1 MNICE
6 KEVYFLQLISIN
18 RNKKLTR
25 VAAVLMVMF
34 CLSSLLATPAF
45 AQNTY
50 VITDGDQVTV
60 HTTYA
65 TNPEKVLSEAG
76 FLLSQEDSYTT
87 QASWTGG
94 EITVQR
100 AQQITVKI
108 CGETVETTSNGE
120 TVAALLERL
129 GVPANENYEVSQA
142 MDAMT
147 FDGME
152 LSVDQ
157 VIRQSETY
165 TVEIPYEITYCDDP
179 TMEAGQERIV
189 SQGEAG
195 QMLRKADVVY
205 VNAQEQSRTVV
216 EETVLQQP
224 VNQVVA
230 VGTGENVGG
239 EKGVIIGDGVIILPT
254 GEVLT
259 YTRTGQFVATGYSQ
273 FNEGCNEI
281 TATGSH
287 VRPGVV
293 AVDPTVIPY
302 GTRMFIVSNDGAYIY
317 GLSTAE
323 DCGGAIKNNRVDLY
337 FETDPECFQF
347 GVRNCTIY
355 FLGDANWR

>member
-1 MNICE
+1 M
-6 KEVYFLQLISIN
+6 QLILIN
-18 RNKKLTR
+18 RNRKFTR
-25 VAAVLMVMF
+25 IAAVLMVLF
-34 CLSSLLATPAF
+34 CLSSLLAMPVF

-65 TNPEKVLSEAG
+65 SDPEKVLSEAG
-76 FLLSQEDSYTT
+76 FLLSEEDSYTT

-100 AQQITVKI
+100 AQQIKVQI
-108 CGETVETTSNGE
+108 CGETVETVSNGE
-120 TVAALLERL
+120 TVQALLERL
-129 GVPANENYEVSQA
+129 GVPASDDYQVSESL
-142 MDAMT
+142 DAMT
-147 FDGME
+147 YDGLE
-152 LSVDQ
+152 LTVDYVVHQ
-157 VIRQSETY
+157 TETY
-165 TVEIPYEITYCDDP
+165 TVETPFEITYCYDP
-179 TMEAGQERIV
+179 TMAEGQERV
-189 SQGEAG
+189 VTAGSCG
-195 QMLRKADVVY
+195 QMLRTADVVY
-205 VNAQEQSRTVV
+205 ENLQEKSRTVV

-224 VNQVVA
+224 VNQVIA

-239 EKGVIIGDGVIILPT
+239 EQGVIIGDGIIILPT

-259 YTRTGQFVATGYSQ
+259 YLRAEQYVATGYSQ
-273 FNEGCNEI
+273 FNEGCDEI

-293 AVDPTVIPY
+293 AVDPKVIPY

-317 GLSTAE
+317 GIGTAE
-323 DCGGAIKNNRVDLY
+323 DCGGAIKGNRLDLY

-347 GVRNCTIY
+347 GIRDCTVY

>member
-1 MNICE
+1 M
-6 KEVYFLQLISIN
+6 QLISIN
-18 RNKKLTR
+18 RNRKLTR
-25 VAAVLMVMF
+25 MAAVLMIMF
-34 CLSSLLATPAF
+34 CLSSLLTTPVF

-65 TNPEKVLSEAG
+65 SNPEKVLSEAG
-76 FLLSQEDSYTT
+76 FLLREEDSFTT
-87 QASWTGG
+87 QATWAGG

-100 AQQITVKI
+100 AQQITVQI
-108 CGETVETTSNGE
+108 FGETVETTGTGGTVGE
-120 TVAALLERL
+120 LLAQL
-129 GVPANENYEVSQA
+129 GVSVNDEYQVSEA
-142 MDAMT
+142 LDAQT
-147 FDGME
+147 YDGME
-152 LSVDQ
+152 LTVDY
-157 VIRQSETY
+157 VVRQNETY
-165 TVEIPYEITYCDDP
+165 TVEIPFETTYCYDP
-179 TMEAGQERIV
+179 TMEEGQERVITE
-189 SQGEAG
+189 GTYG
-195 QMLRKADVVY
+195 QMLCKADVEY
-205 VNAQEQSRTVV
+205 VNTKELSRNVL

-230 VGTGENVGG
+230 VGTGEIVGG
-239 EKGVIIGDGVIILPT
+239 EAGLVLIGDGVIVLAT

-259 YTRTGQFVATGYSQ
+259 YTRTAQFVATGYSQ

-317 GLSTAE
+317 GVGTAE
-323 DCGGAIKNNRVDLY
+323 DCGGAIKNNRLDLY

-347 GVRNCTIY
+347 GVRNCTVY

>member
-1 MNICE
+1 M
-6 KEVYFLQLISIN
+6 
-18 RNKKLTR
+18 
-25 VAAVLMVMF
+25 LMVMI
-34 CLSSLLATPAF
+34 CLSSLLTTPAF

-65 TNPEKVLSEAG
+65 TNPEKVLNEAG
-76 FLLSQEDSYTT
+76 LQLGAEDSYTT

-100 AQQITVKI
+100 AQQINVSVCGTPMETTST
-108 CGETVETTSNGE
+108 GETVG
-120 TVAALLERL
+120 ALLERL
-129 GVPANENYEVSQA
+129 GVSVSDDYQVSEEL
-142 MDAMT
+142 DAVT
-147 FDGME
+147 YDGLE
-152 LSVDQ
+152 LTVDHIVHQ
-157 VIRQSETY
+157 TETY
-165 TVEIPYEITYCDDP
+165 TVEIPYETTYCYDP
-179 TMEAGQERIV
+179 TMEEGQERIISEGV
-189 SQGEAG
+189 CG
-195 QMLRKADVVY
+195 QMLRKADVAY
-205 VNAQEQSRTVV
+205 VNLQEQSRNVV

-224 VNQVVA
+224 ENQVVA

-239 EKGVIIGDGVIILPT
+239 QNDQVLIGDGVIVLPT

-259 YTRTGQFVATGYSQ
+259 YTRTAQFVATGYSQ

-293 AVDPTVIPY
+293 AVDPDVIPY
-302 GTRMFIVSNDGAYIY
+302 GTRMFIVSNDGAYVY
-317 GLSTAE
+317 GIGTAE
-323 DCGGAIKNNRVDLY
+323 DCGGAIQGNRVDLY

-347 GVRNCTIY
+347 GIRNCTIY

>member
-1 MNICE
+1 M
-6 KEVYFLQLISIN
+6 QLISIN
-18 RNKKLTR
+18 RNRKLTR
-25 VAAVLMVMF
+25 IAAVLMVMF
-34 CLSSLLATPAF
+34 CLSSMLATPAF

-76 FLLSQEDSYTT
+76 LELGAEDSYTT

-100 AQQITVKI
+100 AQQITVSV
-108 CGETVETTSNGE
+108 CGEPIETASNGE
-120 TVAALLERL
+120 TVEALLERL
-129 GVPANENYEVSQA
+129 GVIVGGDYQVSEPL
-142 MDAMT
+142 DTMT
-147 FDGME
+147 YDG
-152 LSVDQ
+152 LALTVDHVVHQ
-157 VIRQSETY
+157 PETY
-165 TVEIPYEITYCDDP
+165 TVEMPFETTYCYDP
-179 TMEAGQERIV
+179 TMEEGQQRVITEGV
-189 SQGEAG
+189 PG

-205 VNAQEQSRTVV
+205 VNMQEQSRTVV

-239 EKGVIIGDGVIILPT
+239 ESGQVLIGDGVIVLST

-259 YTRTGQFVATGYSQ
+259 YTRTAQFVATGYSQ
-273 FNEGCNEI
+273 FNEGCNDT
-281 TATGSH
+281 TATGSK

-302 GTRMFIVSNDGAYIY
+302 GTRMFIVANDGSYIY
-317 GLSTAE
+317 GIGTAE
-323 DCGGAIKNNRVDLY
+323 DCGGAIQGNRVDLY

>member
-1 MNICE
+1 M
-6 KEVYFLQLISIN
+6 QLISIN

-25 VAAVLMVMF
+25 VAAVLMILF
-34 CLSSLLATPAF
+34 CLSSLLATPVF

-50 VITDGDQVTV
+50 VITDGDQVRV

-76 FLLSQEDSYTT
+76 FFLSEEDSYTT

-100 AQQITVKI
+100 AQQIAVQVCGESVQTTST
-108 CGETVETTSNGE
+108 GETVQ
-120 TVAALLERL
+120 ALLERL
-129 GVPANENYEVSQA
+129 GVPVSEDYQVSEDLNA
-142 MDAMT
+142 QT
-147 FDGME
+147 YDGLE
-152 LSVDQ
+152 LTVDY
-157 VIRQSETY
+157 VVHQSETY

-179 TMEAGQERIV
+179 TMEKGQERIV
-189 SQGEAG
+189 SEGAAG

-205 VNAQEQSRTVV
+205 VNMQEQSRTVV
-216 EETVLQQP
+216 EETVLEQP
-224 VNQVVA
+224 VNQIVA

-239 EKGVIIGDGVIILPT
+239 EQGVIIGDGVIILPT

-259 YTRTGQFVATGYSQ
+259 YIRTGQFVATGYSQ
-273 FNEGCNEI
+273 FNEGCDEI

-302 GTRMFIVSNDGAYIY
+302 GTRMFIVSNDGAYVY

>member
-1 MNICE
+1 M
-6 KEVYFLQLISIN
+6 QLISIN
-18 RNKKLTR
+18 RNKKFTR
-25 VAAVLMVMF
+25 IAAVLMVMF
-34 CLSSLLATPAF
+34 CLSSMLAIPVF
-45 AQNTY
+45 AQNTF

-65 TNPEKVLSEAG
+65 TDPEKVLSEAG
-76 FLLSQEDSYTT
+76 FALGEEDSYTT

-100 AQQITVKI
+100 AQQISLQV
-108 CGETVETTSNGE
+108 CGETVETVSNGE
-120 TVAALLERL
+120 TVQALLDRL
-129 GVPANENYEVSQA
+129 GVPAGGDYQISQA
-142 MDAMT
+142 LDAMT
-147 FDGME
+147 YDG
-152 LSVDQ
+152 LALTVDH
-157 VIRQSETY
+157 VIHQSETY

-189 SQGEAG
+189 SEGACG

-205 VNAQEQSRTVV
+205 ENWQEKSRTVV

-224 VNQVVA
+224 ANQIVA

-239 EKGVIIGDGVIILPT
+239 EQGVIIGDGVIILPT

-259 YTRTGQFVATGYSQ
+259 YIRTGQFVATGYSQ
-273 FNEGCNEI
+273 FNEGCDEI
-281 TATGSH
+281 TATGSR

-293 AVDPTVIPY
+293 AVDPKVIPY

-347 GVRNCTIY
+347 GVRDCTIY